1 MLQTTFPATLRAHR
15 FFIPLQLLLNGPEH
29 TQKVLYQ
36 FQVFSFLKVIKLKV
50 FFHFIFCIRK
60 SNILYFH
67 NIALY
72 TIPICAYYIYMYF
85 TFIYMYFN
93 YVKSLHLLYTVYLI
107 TYQRVVSY
115 FVLHTYLCCTVNFQL
130 TVYCCVIL
138 YNLCTFVF
146 SFTVLVNFFAYHHS
160 IQTFKWK

>member
-36 FQVFSFLKVIKLKV
+36 FQVFSFLKLFKLKA
-50 FFHFIFCIRK
+50 FFRFIFCIRK

-85 TFIYMYFN
+85 AFIYMYFN
-93 YVKSLHLLYTVYLI
+93 YVKSHCIFKYLPKSSVIFCI
-107 TYQRVVSY
+107 TY
-115 FVLHTYLCCTVNFQL
+115 VLML
-130 TVYCCVIL
+130 YCEFYI
-138 YNLCTFVF
+138 
-146 SFTVLVNFFAYHHS
+146 
-160 IQTFKWK
+160 

>member
-36 FQVFSFLKVIKLKV
+36 FQVHVFSFLKVIKLKA

-60 SNILYFH
+60 SNILDFH

-85 TFIYMYFN
+85 TFIYLYFN

-115 FVLHTYLCCTVNFQL
+115 FVLHTYLCCTVNFTFNCIL
-130 TVYCCVIL
+130 LCNTVQSMYIRIFIHSFGKLFCIPSF
-138 YNLCTFVF
+138 YSNL
-146 SFTVLVNFFAYHHS
+146 
-160 IQTFKWK
+160 

>member
-36 FQVFSFLKVIKLKV
+36 FQVFSFLKLFKLKA

-85 TFIYMYFN
+85 TFIYLYFN
-93 YVKSLHLLYTVYLI
+93 YVKSLHLLYTIFNYLPKSSVIFCI
-107 TYQRVVSY
+107 TY
-115 FVLHTYLCCTVNFQL
+115 VLML
-130 TVYCCVIL
+130 YCEFYSCVIL